1 MSRPSAAALV
11 ATVALLGSGCATSEW
26 KWPSLPWPG
35 QTSASPPPSAVAGPP
50 SPPPTV
56 PPSPPPVPSSRVD
69 DPVQLVTRANELA
82 RDGMPLTARDVY
94 ERVIRDYPEH
104 PVRAGALFGLGQ
116 LQADPAGPLRD
127 YRVAYLTFGRVFA
140 EHPRSRWEAEA
151 RVWRGIL
158 NELLARDDEAQRL
171 RAQLQKLRRIEVDL
185 DKSR

>member
-1 MSRPSAAALV
+1 MSRPRAAALV
-11 ATVALLGSGCATSEW
+11 AMVALLGSGCATSEW
-26 KWPSLPWPG
+26 KLPSWSWPG
-35 QTSASPPPSAVAGPP
+35 QTSASRPPSAAAGPP
-50 SPPPTV
+50 SPPP
-56 PPSPPPVPSSRVD
+56 PVPSIRAG

-82 RDGMPLTARDVY
+82 RDGMPLSARDVY
-94 ERVIRDYPEH
+94 ERVIRDYPGH
-104 PVRAGALFGLGQ
+104 PVRAGALFGMGQ

-127 YRVAYLTFGRVFA
+127 YRMAYLTFGRVFA

-158 NELLARDDEAQRL
+158 NELLARDDEAHRL

>member
-1 MSRPSAAALV
+1 VSRPSAAALV
-11 ATVALLGSGCATSEW
+11 ATVALLGTGCATSDW
-26 KWPSLPWPG
+26 KLPSWSWPG
-35 QTSASPPPSAVAGPP
+35 QTSASPTASAVAGPP
-50 SPPPTV
+50 SPPP
-56 PPSPPPVPSSRVD
+56 VPSIRVG

-82 RDGMPLTARDVY
+82 RDGMPLSARDVY
-94 ERVIRDYPEH
+94 ERVIREYPEH

-127 YRVAYLTFGRVFA
+127 YRVAYLTFGRVFT

>member
-1 MSRPSAAALV
+1 MSRARPIALV
-11 ATVALLGSGCATSEW
+11 AAVALLGAGCATIEW
-26 KWPSLPWPG
+26 KLPTLSWPCLTRS
-35 QTSASPPPSAVAGPP
+35 SAPASAVAGPP
-50 SPPPTV
+50 SPPPA
-56 PPSPPPVPSSRVD
+56 PPPVPSSRVA
-69 DPVQLVTRANELA
+69 DPVQLVTRANEFA
-82 RDGMPLTARDVY
+82 RDGMPLAARELY

-151 RVWRGIL
+151 RLWRGLL
-158 NELLARDDEAQRL
+158 NELLSRDDETHRL
-171 RAQLQKLRRIEVDL
+171 RGQLQKLRRIEVDL

>member
-26 KWPSLPWPG
+26 KLPSLSWPG
-35 QTSASPPPSAVAGPP
+35 QTSASPPPSPVAGPP
-50 SPPPTV
+50 SPPP
-56 PPSPPPVPSSRVD
+56 SVPSSRVD
-69 DPVQLVTRANELA
+69 DPVQLVARANELA

>member
-1 MSRPSAAALV
+1 MSRPRAAALV

-26 KWPSLPWPG
+26 KLPSWSWSG
-35 QTSASPPPSAVAGPP
+35 QTSASPPASAAAGPP
-50 SPPPTV
+50 APPPA
-56 PPSPPPVPSSRVD
+56 PSIRVG

-82 RDGMPLTARDVY
+82 RDGKPLAAREVY

-158 NELLARDDEAQRL
+158 NELLVRDDEAQRL

>member
-1 MSRPSAAALV
+1 MSRPRAAALV

-26 KWPSLPWPG
+26 KWPALPWPG
-35 QTSASPPPSAVAGPP
+35 QTSAGPPPSAVSGPP
-50 SPPPTV
+50 SPPPPV
-56 PPSPPPVPSSRVD
+56 PPSRAG

-82 RDGMPLTARDVY
+82 RDGMPLAARDVY

-116 LQADPAGPLRD
+116 LQADSAGPLRD
-127 YRVAYLTFGRVFA
+127 YRLAYLTFGRVFA

>member
-1 MSRPSAAALV
+1 
-11 ATVALLGSGCATSEW
+11 
-26 KWPSLPWPG
+26 
-35 QTSASPPPSAVAGPP
+35 
-50 SPPPTV
+50 
-56 PPSPPPVPSSRVD
+56 
-69 DPVQLVTRANELA
+69 
-82 RDGMPLTARDVY
+82 MPA
-94 ERVIRDYPEH
+94 
-104 PVRAGALFGLGQ
+104 RAGALFGLGQ

-158 NELLARDDEAQRL
+158 NELLARDDEAHRL